1 MLRVT
6 QETKAVM
13 QCERGR
19 VVGFV
24 KSEEPGKIS
33 VAVPGDRAVMTPAQ
47 ARTLAEWL
55 TKEANKVGRVS
66 ADDRTAAGWRTAEA
80 GRQEALRA
88 ALDGTYRATGRRT
101 Y

>member
-13 QCERGR
+13 QCEKGR
-19 VVGFV
+19 VIGFI
-24 KSEEPGKIS
+24 KSTEPGKIS

-47 ARTLAEWL
+47 ARTFAAWL
-55 TKEANKVGRVS
+55 TEEADKVGRVGMS
-66 ADDRTAAGWRTAEA
+66 ARTEAAWRTAEA